1 MGPELA
7 VSSPG
12 ESAAPRRPT
21 PDPTEQTWRQSE
33 SCDALR
39 EVPRGGVMPQ
49 LGSLRPGEGS
59 GTTEGALGRL
69 GAFHTALTKAN
80 VGAAFSK
87 GGSCWRVTKRMPR
100 E

>member
-1 MGPELA
+1 
-7 VSSPG
+7 
-12 ESAAPRRPT
+12 
-21 PDPTEQTWRQSE
+21 
-33 SCDALR
+33 
-39 EVPRGGVMPQ
+39 MPQ

-69 GAFHTALTKAN
+69 GAFHNALTKAN